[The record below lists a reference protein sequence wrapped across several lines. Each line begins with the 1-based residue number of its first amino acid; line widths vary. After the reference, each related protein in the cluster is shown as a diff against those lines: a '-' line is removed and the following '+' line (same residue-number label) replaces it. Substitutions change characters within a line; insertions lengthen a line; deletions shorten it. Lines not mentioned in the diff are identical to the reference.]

1 MKRILLIVLAAIL
14 SASTVVAEENV
25 SSSQAEK
32 QMDELVVIK
41 EKEFDN
47 DLKTAISQLEILKKV
62 LTEESSKRK
71 LEQTIESLNKIM
83 DNVDSIKTQAGAGF
97 PMHDMGMMGMPG
109 MGMPGFFGMQP
120 GRQEQT
126 IQGQVRFYDFSP
138 QMDPFIPLLESS
150 LPQPRRLNIN
160 PEAGVLG
167 IITTEEGHDRAMQF
181 IEELKHRLE
190 GNRSGREENLQD
202 LDGKESLYLE
212 VLLLRNESSESEEK
226 QFSPDAQAMG
236 LYPEDLSFFGNG
248 HWVTHGKGIVRTETN
263 NSFILTLNDCEVQGR
278 LDKADDNQAKIAI
291 SFRLPGGL
299 PISTAA
305 GIRYEQPTILISGNY
320 EKSNQP
326 VVAVVRVKKE

>member
-1 MKRILLIVLAAIL
+1 MKRLLLVVLVVVLSALAAFAGENETSDKSGTQMEELAIL
-14 SASTVVAEENV
+14 R
-25 SSSQAEK
+25 
-32 QMDELVVIK
+32 
-41 EKEFDN
+41 EKEIN
-47 DLKTAISQLEILKKV
+47 SDLKTAVSQLEILKKV

-71 LEQTIESLNKIM
+71 LDQTIESLNKIV
-83 DNVDSIKTQAGAGF
+83 DNVDSIKTQPGAGQ
-97 PMHDMGMMGMPG
+97 PMHEMGMMGMPG
-109 MGMPGFFGMQP
+109 MGMGMPGFFGMNP
-120 GRQEQT
+120 NRQEQT

-138 QMDPFIPLLESS
+138 QMDPFIPLLES
-150 LPQPRRLNIN
+150 IN

-167 IITTEEGHDRAMQF
+167 IITSEEGHERAMQF

-202 LDGKESLYLE
+202 WDGKESLYLE

-226 QFSPDAQAMG
+226 PFSPDALAMG
-236 LYPEDLSFFGNG
+236 LQPEDLSFFGNG
-248 HWVTHGKGIVRTETN
+248 HWISHGKGIVRTETN
-263 NSFILTLNDCEVQGR
+263 NRFILTLNDCEVQGR
-278 LDKADDNQAKIAI
+278 LDKADDNQAKIDI